1 MECKVINW
9 YKLIVMLNLNELIF
23 WKIHILAGQY
33 QWLDLLI
40 EFFAVYSGYVLIGV
54 VLCLVI
60 FRSSPRKRLM
70 FLEAVASAILS
81 RLVITEIIRAFYHHP
96 RPFAALANVANTI
109 NESGWSFPSG
119 HAALYFALA
128 TAVWFYNRK
137 FGVVFCGVAIV
148 MGIARVAVGAHWP
161 LDIVGGIVVG
171 IVSAI
176 IVHHF
181 ARKSFGKVT

>member
-96 RPFAALANVANTI
+96 RPFAAGYCWRHRSWYSQCYHCPPLCQEVIWQSYLISTTFCLEVRPKTI
-109 NESGWSFPSG
+109 
-119 HAALYFALA
+119 LTLD
-128 TAVWFYNRK
+128 
-137 FGVVFCGVAIV
+137 
-148 MGIARVAVGAHWP
+148 GAM
-161 LDIVGGIVVG
+161 
-171 IVSAI
+171 S
-176 IVHHF
+176 
-181 ARKSFGKVT
+181 K

>member
-54 VLCLVI
+54 VLCVVI
-60 FRSSPRKRLM
+60 FRSSPRYRLM
-70 FLEAVASAILS
+70 FLEAVASVVVA
-81 RLVITEIIRAFYHHP
+81 RLVITELIKRLIQNP
-96 RPFAALANVANTI
+96 RPFDAMSEVYNLI
-109 NESGWSFPSG
+109 PESGWSFPSG
-119 HAALYFALA
+119 HASLYFAIA
-128 TAVWFYNRK
+128 TVVWFYNRK
-137 FGVVFCGVAIV
+137 LGVVFYIVAIL
-148 MGIARVAVGAHWP
+148 MGLARVMAGVHWP
-161 LDIVGGIVVG
+161 LDIFGGLVVG
-171 IVSAI
+171 IISTIV
-176 IVHHF
+176 VHHF